1 MRRLLAR
8 AAAAFALAVPAITR
22 AQSDSGAVRGASRV
36 GPPVRRIESAS
47 AVSKEQIGSI
57 TAVRELPDGRVLLND
72 GVRRRL
78 LLLDTTLATVGVVLD
93 SLAEVENA
101 YGVRPGMLVPYRGDS
116 TLFIDPASLVVIV
129 LDPAARIARVRSVW
143 RVQDLNALNSAGGSN
158 GYPATDAK
166 GRIVYR
172 IGAQPAPP
180 KVAPP
185 RGVPWFPQ
193 DPDSAFIVAID
204 IDTRKLDTLGSI
216 RVPKSQ
222 YTVTR
227 MREGGFNF
235 NQVVNPLP
243 SSDDWAVLPDG
254 VVAFV
259 RAVDLR
265 IDYRDADGNWTSSS
279 KLPFAWQRLSDD
291 DRQHIVDSTKTAQE
305 RGYRT
310 QYVTAMIRW
319 VNQYRKEYPAGFSV
333 PEGYRLSQGLSKAWK
348 LPAGLSFPPKY
359 IYACA
364 VGEEPVMLASDST
377 RKPNG
382 TSDAPVATQGVPPT
396 PMPAAVPTPVGIPA
410 TVSIPATPPSGT
422 PSCIPGPIPPNNAN
436 VPPMPTLREAQ
447 VMPAYELPAF
457 RPPITNGGSVR
468 ADADGNLW
476 LRLAQPSSQRGGA
489 VFDIVSRQGELF
501 DRIQIPTGYSV
512 AGFGRGKVVYL
523 SMRDSSGVK
532 LARVRLR

>member
-1 MRRLLAR
+1 MRRPLSHALGLTLSLAG
-8 AAAAFALAVPAITR
+8 I
-22 AQSDSGAVRGASRV
+22 VRGQTDSNTTRGVSRAD
-36 GPPVRRIESAS
+36 PPIRRIESAS
-47 AVSKEQIGSI
+47 AVSKEQIGTI
-57 TAVRELPDGRVLLND
+57 TSVRELPDGRVLLND
-72 GVRRRL
+72 GARRRL
-78 LLLDTTLATVGVVLD
+78 LLMDTTLSTVAVVLD

-101 YGVRPGMLVPYRGDS
+101 YGVRPGMLIPYRSDS

-129 LDPAARIARVRSVW
+129 LDPAARISRVRSVW
-143 RVQDLNALNSAGGSN
+143 RVQDLGALNNSN
-158 GYPATDAK
+158 GFPATDAK

-227 MREGGFNF
+227 SRENGFNF
-235 NQVVNPLP
+235 NQVINPLP
-243 SSDDWAVLPDG
+243 ASDDWAVLPDG

-265 IDYRDADGNWTSSS
+265 VDYRDADGSWSSS
-279 KLPFAWQRLSDD
+279 PKIPFAWQRLSED
-291 DRQHIVDSTKTAQE
+291 DRQRIVDSTKAAQE

-310 QYVTAMIRW
+310 SYVNAMIRW
-319 VNQYRKEYPAGFSV
+319 VNQYHKEYPSGFTV
-333 PEGYRLSQGLSKAWK
+333 PEGFRLPQGLAKAWK
-348 LPAGLSFPPKY
+348 LPTGLSFPSPY

-364 VGEEPVMLASDST
+364 IGEEPVMLAADSGAS
-377 RKPNG
+377 RPNVNG
-382 TSDAPVATQGVPPT
+382 GAPVATQGAPALPTASAPT
-396 PMPAAVPTPVGIPA
+396 PLQTGA
-410 TVSIPATPPSGT
+410 TAPSSSSGT
-422 PSCIPGPIPPNNAN
+422 PSCIPAPIPPNGAN

-476 LRLAQPSSQRGGA
+476 IRIAQPGSQRGGT
-489 VFDIVSRQGELF
+489 VFHIVSRQGELV
-501 DRIQIPTGYSV
+501 DRIQIPPGYAV
-512 AGFGRGKVVYL
+512 AGFGKGKVVFL